1 MCAYLTRIKRGLI
14 EVGYVQ
20 ESIQAPGRSRGAG
33 AFLFEQRRA
42 PLCFATALR
51 NRNAAGP
58 IHLGW
63 RTGLP
68 LGNSTRDDLFGIG

>member
-20 ESIQAPGRSRGAG
+20 ESIQDPGRSRGAG
-33 AFLFEQRRA
+33 AFVFE
-42 PLCFATALR
+42 PLLCFATALR
-51 NRNAAGP
+51 NHNAAGP